1 MPRSHLVPGFGMA
14 FAVAGLLV
22 PAGSASSQTA
32 TYSCAASTTQ
42 SGTYVCTVSPGNF
55 NAPLQ
60 VQIASNLT
68 YSGSS
73 TGNFVISTPSG
84 GGGFAGALEFSL
96 VAINGTSS
104 STGNGQ
110 NGSPAGPVQFNNSGS
125 LSQTLLT
132 DTNTPFT
139 AFVLRSASQG
149 GNGGNYTN
157 TDTNHSAGAAQ
168 TGSTVN
174 VTNAGPIQFAT
185 SSSVGGVAAGL
196 MFGGAGLLAES
207 LGGQGGNVTSR
218 GPDQNG
224 NPQYGSQTGTNGA
237 SAGAVTL
244 TNSGAISVF
253 TPNVM
258 QGYWA
263 MAGRSLGGNAGT
275 GNNGQAGGSA
285 TQVEVTTT
293 APVTV
298 AATWITPSGTP
309 PLGTPTGLF
318 GVLALSQGGNGT
330 MSVNSGNNGGPGGST
345 GAAFATVTGSQDAP
359 VTISASGFGTAPQG
373 TRSAAVGA
381 LALGGNGGAGYDSST
396 GGSGG
401 NAGAAEASA
410 RFANITASGNGVLGL
425 LALSQGGSGGNSGI
439 GQDHSRAGPGGA
451 SSVVTTSSAPDIAIA
466 RLAETR
472 VTTSGSLA
480 AGVAAIAQGGAGGT
494 GQDYTQ
500 ALEPGTTAGMGGA
513 GGAGGAV
520 RVEMLGGGVTTTGS
534 GSPAILGLS
543 RGGTGGN
550 GGNLASGE
558 GDSGTGGAG
567 GTASSVFVRILGDVV
582 ISTAGGQAS
591 DGTAAFGVSA
601 ASIGGMGGTGGAI
614 NVDLGGAVGDGGAGG
629 SAEAV
634 TIQLGP
640 RVSVAT
646 TGSGAIGVIARSVGG
661 GGGSGSEYNSSGG
674 IATNPGNGG
683 AGGNSGTVTVE
694 SAATITTTGQGAH
707 GIMALSITGTS
718 GSGGNGAG
726 IIYGPAGSA
735 GASGTVG
742 PVSVTNRGSITT
754 QGQNAIGIQAQSIG
768 GGTGTAGATD
778 GGFFGV
784 GGSAPAAASG
794 NTASVTHSSRI
805 STAGQSSF
813 GILVQ
818 SIGGGGGN
826 GGDSNEVIGS
836 FGGSGG
842 GGGSATT
849 VTATLSA
856 GTIATQGNLAH
867 GLVAQSIGGGGG
879 TGGNATSA
887 GTLVTMSYGGSGGD
901 GGGAGAVTVT
911 ATGGSIGTLNTN
923 AAGIVAQSIG
933 GGGGAGGSA
942 YSTTGSTELSVAVA
956 MGGSGGS
963 GGTPGG
969 VTLTLSGTAITTG
982 KSVISG
988 TNTNPVDSYG
998 IVAQSLGG
1006 GGGLAG
1012 SATARAVAVGLPNP
1026 ETGNSY
1032 TGALSFAMGGSG
1044 GSGGNGGNVS
1054 ATLNDNATIA
1064 TQGQGSHGLL
1074 LQSIGGGGG
1083 AGGDSSALAAT
1094 ISYSRASSSSEGASM
1109 WNLQASVA
1117 LGGSGGDGGNGGPVN
1132 VTLSGATVTT
1142 YGDYANA
1149 VVAQSIGGGGGNG
1162 GVGSSNT
1169 LNFGNSREVKLGLN
1183 LGGTGG
1189 SGGQGGSVTVT
1200 HEANSVIQ
1208 TYGSGAI
1215 GIVGQSIGG
1224 GGGTAQG
1231 GGFSFGGAYS
1241 LGQSPS
1247 VTPQGYLNVQ
1257 LGATGATGGS
1267 ASPVTATI
1275 SGQVRTAGGDA
1286 QGVVLQSIGGGGG
1299 TGGAAGADASSDN
1312 PINPLTGIRETIT
1325 EIWIKDITF
1334 GLTGSVTVGGS
1345 GGAGGSSNL
1354 ISYSQSGS
1362 ITTQGDWSHGVLL
1375 QGIGG
1380 GGGKGGVA
1388 TSAGSGLGLST
1399 EIAVGGAG
1407 GPGGLGGYIGITF
1420 ASGSSISTGANTA
1433 NGVTGYGAFGVLAQ
1447 SVGGGGGVGV
1457 DGNMASTGTMR
1468 LGATFAGIGGNGGQA
1483 NSINLGGT
1491 TSITTLGDVAVGVVL
1506 QSIGGGGGLAGNGSS
1521 FTDGLGPVS
1530 GSTSI
1535 TVGAANGAGGNGA
1548 EVIIQNAALTISTAG
1563 ANAYGI
1569 LAQSVGGGGGFAFSS
1584 NITTTTTTAIGA
1596 QNVSYGQA
1604 VGNGNSMLLSLSG
1617 GSIRTSGFG
1626 AHGIV
1631 AQSIGGGGGI
1641 AGVPAPGI
1649 TPTLVTSGMHGPTST
1664 YAPAGNGGTVTINS
1678 SSPITTTGDF
1688 AYGIL
1693 AQSVGSGGGLL
1704 VQGSTIVAGTSSAA
1718 MTNGGPPNAPGG
1730 IVTVTQSAPISATGA
1745 NSVGIFAQSA
1755 GASLALSSVV
1765 NVTVSAA
1772 IQGGSGSQGRG
1783 IWVDSYDYSSLVTV
1797 TSTGSVSAL
1806 SGVAISMT
1814 QGGVVN
1820 EGTVTGSYNAPSGF
1834 TNYGTLNAGDS
1845 LVAASLVNAGTL
1857 RVAALSPYGVS
1868 RVSDAFIQTPAGV
1881 MAVQAD
1887 FAGRRAARLEVA
1899 GAATLDGR
1907 VRPLLATALPDIA
1920 LPFLTVG
1927 GNAAGMLT
1935 GEATP
1940 VFGYGITEANRIYSV
1955 KVTSADF
1962 TPAGFPLSRAQAA
1975 VAGHL
1980 QSAWDAGGS
1989 LALAPFFALFGNT
2002 AALGGPGPY
2011 ATQMQQ
2017 LSPDT
2022 TFAPGARQVAGAQA
2036 FANAALSCPA
2046 FEGTTAMLVEGQ
2058 CVWARVMGRT
2068 ATQGATD
2075 GVSRF
2080 RVDTSTWQVGGQRE
2094 LGGGWFLGGS
2104 LAYEAGRLSSSDKTE
2119 SGRGEAGYG
2128 AVTVKY
2134 QTGPWLF
2141 SGVAFGGGGSFDT
2154 RRTIQLPGFG
2164 AVASGGPGLSNLG
2177 VMLRASF
2184 TMGGEEIY
2192 LRPSVTLGVVHARS
2206 GGYRESGAGA
2216 LSLDVSSAS
2225 ATIASVTPAVE
2236 VGGRI
2241 ALAPERV
2248 LRLFAN
2254 AGLSFASN
2262 DSWTQEARLL
2272 GAPAGAAAF
2281 RTAVRMDGVVGR
2293 VTAGAQLYAG
2303 RNLSLRLQYEGE
2315 YSNSLTGHGGT
2326 LALSWAF

>member
-1 MPRSHLVPGFGMA
+1 MPHHRLVPGLGVA
-14 FAVAGLLV
+14 FAIAELLT
-22 PAGSASSQTA
+22 PAGSAWSQTA

-42 SGTYVCTVSPGNF
+42 SNTEVCTISPGNF

-60 VQIASNLT
+60 VQIASNWT

-84 GGGFAGALEFSL
+84 NSGFAGALEFSL

-110 NGSPAGPVQFNNSGS
+110 NGSPAGPVLFTNSGS
-125 LSQTLLT
+125 LSQTLLSG
-132 DTNTPFT
+132 DNTPFT
-139 AFVLRSASQG
+139 AYVLRSASQG
-149 GNGGNYTN
+149 GDGGNYTN

-174 VTNAGPIQFAT
+174 VTNSGPIQFAT
-185 SSSVGGVAAGL
+185 SFSGGGIAAGL

-207 LGGQGGNVTSR
+207 LGGQGGSVTS
-218 GPDQNG
+218 GGNDQNG
-224 NPQYGSQTGTNGA
+224 NPTYGTQTGTNGA
-237 SAGAVTL
+237 DAGAVTL

-258 QGYWA
+258 QGYWSL
-263 MAGRSLGGNAGT
+263 AGRSLGGDAGT
-275 GNNGQAGGSA
+275 GNNGQLGGTAG
-285 TQVEVTTT
+285 QVEVTTT
-293 APVTV
+293 AKVTV
-298 AATWITPSGTP
+298 AATWMTPSGTP
-309 PLGTPTGLF
+309 PRGTPTGIF

-330 MSVNSGNNGGPGGST
+330 MSVNSGNNGGAGGSA
-345 GAAFATVTGSQDAP
+345 GAALTTVTGSQDAP
-359 VTISASGFGTAPQG
+359 ITISAGASGTGPTG
-373 TRSAAVGA
+373 VVSAAVGA
-381 LALGGNGGAGYDSST
+381 MALGGNGGAGYDSST

-410 RFANITASGNGVLGL
+410 RFATITASGDGVFGQ
-425 LALSQGGSGGNSGI
+425 LALSRGGIGGNSGI
-439 GQDHSRAGPGGA
+439 GQDHSRAGAGGA
-451 SSVVTTSSAPDIAIA
+451 SSVTTTSTAPDVTIA
-466 RLAETR
+466 RLADTR
-472 VTTSGSLA
+472 ITTSGSLA
-480 AGVAAIAQGGAGGT
+480 TGVAAIAQGGAGGT

-513 GGAGGAV
+513 GGLGGPV
-520 RVEMLGGGVTTTGS
+520 RVEMLGGGITTTGS
-534 GSPAILGLS
+534 GSPAVLGLS

-550 GGNLASGE
+550 GGNLAAGE
-558 GDSGTGGAG
+558 GDSGAG
-567 GTASSVFVRILGDVV
+567 GSGGGASSVFVRILGDAV
-582 ISTAGGQAS
+582 ISTTGAPAS

-601 ASIGGMGGTGGAI
+601 ASVGGTGGTGGAI

-629 SAEAV
+629 SADAV
-634 TIQLGP
+634 TVQLGP

-646 TGSGAIGVIARSVGG
+646 TGTGAIAVIARSVGG

-694 SAATITTTGQGAH
+694 SAAAITTTGQGAH

-754 QGQNAIGIQAQSIG
+754 QSQNAIGIQAQSIG

-784 GGSAPAAASG
+784 GGSSPAAASG
-794 NTASVTHSSRI
+794 NTASVTHSGGI
-805 STAGQSSF
+805 TTTGQSSF

-826 GGDSNEVIGS
+826 GGDANEVIGS

-842 GGGSATT
+842 GGGSGAA
-849 VTATLSA
+849 VTATLSGGMITA
-856 GTIATQGNLAH
+856 KGALAH

-901 GGGAGAVTVT
+901 GGAAGTVTVT
-911 ATGGSIGTLNTN
+911 TTGGSIGTFNTN

-942 YSTTGSTELSVAVA
+942 YSTTGSTELAVAVA

-963 GGTPGG
+963 GGAPGN
-969 VTLTLSGTAITTG
+969 VNVTLSGTAITTAQSMG
-982 KSVISG
+982 YG
-988 TNTNPVDSYG
+988 TNMNPVDSFG
-998 IVAQSLGG
+998 IIAQSLGG

-1044 GSGGNGGNVS
+1044 GSGGNAGTVS
-1054 ATLNDNATIA
+1054 ATLNSNASIV
-1064 TQGQGSHGLL
+1064 TQGQGSHGML

-1094 ISYSRASSSSEGASM
+1094 LSYSRPSSIPNGAM

-1117 LGGSGGDGGNGGPVN
+1117 LGGSGGDGGSGSL
-1132 VTLSGATVTT
+1132 VTATLNGATVTT

-1149 VVAQSIGGGGGNG
+1149 IVAQSIGGGGGNG
-1162 GVGSSNT
+1162 GIGSSNT
-1169 LNFGNSREVKLGLN
+1169 QNFGNSVEINMALN
-1183 LGGTGG
+1183 LGGKGG
-1189 SGGQGGSVTVT
+1189 TGGQGGSVTIT
-1200 HEANSVIQ
+1200 QDASSVVQ

-1241 LGQSPS
+1241 LGQNPS
-1247 VTPQGYLNVQ
+1247 VTPQGSLNVQ
-1257 LGATGATGGS
+1257 LGATGATGGY
-1267 ASPVTATI
+1267 ALPVAATI

-1286 QGVVLQSIGGGGG
+1286 PGIVLQSIGGGGG
-1299 TGGAAGADASSDN
+1299 TGGAAGTDASSDN
-1312 PINPLTGIRETIT
+1312 PINPLTGLREVIT
-1325 EIWIKDITF
+1325 EAWIKDITF
-1334 GLTGSVTVGGS
+1334 GLTASVSVGGS
-1345 GGAGGSSNL
+1345 GGTGGSGN
-1354 ISYSQSGS
+1354 IVTYNQSGS
-1362 ITTQGDWSHGVLL
+1362 IVTQGDWSHGALL
-1375 QGIGG
+1375 QSIGG

-1399 EIAVGGAG
+1399 EIAVGGGG
-1407 GPGGLGGYIGITF
+1407 GPGGPGGDIQITF
-1420 ASGSSISTGANTA
+1420 APGSSISTGASTA
-1433 NGVTGYGAFGVLAQ
+1433 SGVTGYGAFGVLAQ
-1447 SVGGGGGVGV
+1447 SVGGGGGIGV
-1457 DGNMASTGTMR
+1457 DGNMASTGAMR
-1468 LGATFAGIGGNGGQA
+1468 LGATFAGIGGDGARGNV
-1483 NSINLGGT
+1483 INLSGT
-1491 TSITTLGDVAVGVVL
+1491 TSVTTFGDVAVGVAL

-1535 TVGAANGAGGNGA
+1535 TVGAANGAGGNGND
-1548 EVIIQNAALTISTAG
+1548 VTILDAALTINTAG

-1569 LAQSVGGGGGFAFSS
+1569 LAQSIGGGGGFAFSS
-1584 NITTTTTTAIGA
+1584 NITTTTTNAIGA

-1604 VGNGNSMLLSLSG
+1604 VGDGSNVQLSLSG

-1641 AGVPAPGI
+1641 AGVPAPGV

-1730 IVTVTQSAPISATGA
+1730 IVTVSQSAPISATGA
-1745 NSVGIFAQSA
+1745 NSVGIFAQSD
-1755 GASLALSSVV
+1755 GASPALSSVV

-1806 SGVAISMT
+1806 SGVAIWMT

-1820 EGTVTGSYNAPSGF
+1820 DGTVTGSYNAPSGF

-1857 RVAALSPYGVS
+1857 RVAAQSHYGVS
-1868 RVSDAFIQTPAGV
+1868 RVSGAFIQTATGV
-1881 MAVQAD
+1881 MAVQTD
-1887 FAGRRAARLEVA
+1887 FAGRRADRLEVA
-1899 GAATLDGR
+1899 GAAMLDGR
-1907 VRPLLATALPDIA
+1907 VRPLLATALPDIS
-1920 LPFLTVG
+1920 LPFLTV
-1927 GNAAGMLT
+1927 AGTANGVLT

-1940 VFGYGITEANRIYSV
+1940 VFGYGITESDRTYSIR
-1955 KVTSADF
+1955 VTSADF
-1962 TPAGFPLSRAQAA
+1962 TPTGFPLSRAQAG

-2075 GVSRF
+2075 GISRF
-2080 RVDTSTWQVGGQRE
+2080 SIDTSTWQMGGQRD

-2104 LAYEAGRLSSSDKTE
+2104 LAYEAGRLSTADKTE
-2119 SGRGEAGYG
+2119 SGRGQAGYG
-2128 AVTVKY
+2128 AVSLKY

-2154 RRTIQLPGFG
+2154 RRTIQLPGFS
-2164 AVASGGPGLSNLG
+2164 AVASGGPGLTNLG
-2177 VMLRASF
+2177 AMLRASF
-2184 TMGGEEIY
+2184 TVGGEDIY

-2206 GGYRESGAGA
+2206 GGYRESGAGV
-2216 LSLDVSSAS
+2216 LGLDVASAS
-2225 ATIASVTPAVE
+2225 ATVAMLTPALE
-2236 VGGRI
+2236 VGGRVT
-2241 ALAPERV
+2241 LAPERV

-2254 AGLSFASN
+2254 AGLGYASN
-2262 DSWTQEARLL
+2262 DRWTQEARLL
-2272 GAPAGAAAF
+2272 GAPAGAAGF
-2281 RTAVRMDGVVGR
+2281 RTAVRMDGLVGR
-2293 VTAGAQLYAG
+2293 VSAGGQLYAG
-2303 RNLSLRLQYEGE
+2303 RNLALRLQYEGE
-2315 YSNSLTGHGGT
+2315 FSNNLTAHGGT